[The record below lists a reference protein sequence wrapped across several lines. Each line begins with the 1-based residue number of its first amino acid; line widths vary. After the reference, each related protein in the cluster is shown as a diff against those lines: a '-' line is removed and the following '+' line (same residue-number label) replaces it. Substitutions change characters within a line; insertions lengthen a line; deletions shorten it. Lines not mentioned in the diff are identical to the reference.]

1 MQDNEV
7 SLEQLKSVYKA
18 HTEAYLDFN
27 MALINIL
34 SNQKEII
41 NKVESLKVLS
51 DEEFKNL
58 SKEYAVLEKLFEN
71 FQMTQTKRDA
81 DLEEATIWINGLD
94 RINNSRGILRCF
106 DLSATPFVP
115 SGKQAAEEAL
125 FSWIVSD
132 FGLNDAI
139 ESGLV
144 KTPRVV
150 VRDDSKELDQ
160 QLKSKLYHIYGD
172 EEVKDDLNRK
182 DETNILE
189 CKRN

>member
-51 DEEFKNL
+51 DDEFKNL

-71 FQMTQTKRDA
+71 FQMTQIKRDA
-81 DLEEATIWINGLD
+81 DLEEATIEYTAQISNFGSD
-94 RINNSRGILRCF
+94 I
-106 DLSATPFVP
+106 
-115 SGKQAAEEAL
+115 EEM
-125 FSWIVSD
+125 
-132 FGLNDAI
+132 
-139 ESGLV
+139 
-144 KTPRVV
+144 KT
-150 VRDDSKELDQ
+150 E
-160 QLKSKLYHIYGD
+160 LKSMKKIYWD
-172 EEVKDDLNRK
+172 
-182 DETNILE
+182 I
-189 CKRN
+189 RNNLSKVGWTLGGIITFLTALQLFTGKGIIQLFN

>member
-51 DEEFKNL
+51 DDEFKNL

-71 FQMTQTKRDA
+71 FQKTQTKRDA
-81 DLEEATIWINGLD
+81 DLEEATIEYTAQISNFGSD
-94 RINNSRGILRCF
+94 I
-106 DLSATPFVP
+106 
-115 SGKQAAEEAL
+115 EEM
-125 FSWIVSD
+125 
-132 FGLNDAI
+132 
-139 ESGLV
+139 
-144 KTPRVV
+144 KT
-150 VRDDSKELDQ
+150 E
-160 QLKSKLYHIYGD
+160 LKSMKKIYWD
-172 EEVKDDLNRK
+172 
-182 DETNILE
+182 I
-189 CKRN
+189 RNNLSKVGWTLGGIITFLTALQLFTGKGIIQLFN

>member
-71 FQMTQTKRDA
+71 FQKTQTKRDA
-81 DLEEATIWINGLD
+81 DLEEATIEYTAQISNFGSD
-94 RINNSRGILRCF
+94 I
-106 DLSATPFVP
+106 
-115 SGKQAAEEAL
+115 EEM
-125 FSWIVSD
+125 
-132 FGLNDAI
+132 
-139 ESGLV
+139 
-144 KTPRVV
+144 KT
-150 VRDDSKELDQ
+150 E
-160 QLKSKLYHIYGD
+160 LKSMKKIYWD
-172 EEVKDDLNRK
+172 
-182 DETNILE
+182 I
-189 CKRN
+189 RNNLSKVGWTIGGIITFLTALQLFTGKGIIQLFN

>member
-71 FQMTQTKRDA
+71 FQMTQIKRDA
-81 DLEEATIWINGLD
+81 DLEEATIEYTAQISNFGSD
-94 RINNSRGILRCF
+94 I
-106 DLSATPFVP
+106 
-115 SGKQAAEEAL
+115 EEM
-125 FSWIVSD
+125 
-132 FGLNDAI
+132 
-139 ESGLV
+139 
-144 KTPRVV
+144 KT
-150 VRDDSKELDQ
+150 E
-160 QLKSKLYHIYGD
+160 LKSMKKIYWD
-172 EEVKDDLNRK
+172 
-182 DETNILE
+182 I
-189 CKRN
+189 RNNLSKVGWTLGGIITFLTALQLFN